1 MSYSLSKKQISH
13 IDSVLKS
20 GEVGKKI
27 NMYLVRCK
35 FEISG
40 NEYDTL
46 PEKSRQFHS
55 KLEAIYYAT
64 ELQEDLR
71 YSKATKVYIVI
82 DEFVRG
88 EWHKLYVLRS

>member
-1 MSYSLSKKQISH
+1 
-13 IDSVLKS
+13 
-20 GEVGKKI
+20 
-27 NMYLVRCK
+27 MYIVRCK
-35 FEISG
+35 FEIAG
-40 NEYDTL
+40 REYHTL
-46 PEKSRQFHS
+46 PELTRQFYS

-88 EWHKLYVLRS
+88 EWHKLYALRS